1 MRLEVEKILNNLKG
15 DLFAVQLR
23 EPGFDVRGWIF
34 MGRKTEGNRLS
45 IEGILR
51 DAEIDG
57 FEGENGVYTCDDGRV
72 LEIRSI
78 VPDACIV
85 HNGIS
90 RRADSIDFIWDGVDM
105 RKQPLR
111 FIQFIDEL
119 RELDYTDSVL
129 ATRDLI
135 SALEKGEDAVIG

>member
-1 MRLEVEKILNNLKG
+1 MRFEAEKILKNLKG

-23 EPGFDVRGWIF
+23 EPSFDVRGWIF

-85 HNGIS
+85 YDGIS
-90 RRADSIDFIWDGVDM
+90 RRADSIDFIWDGIDL

-111 FIQFIDEL
+111 FIQLLDE
-119 RELDYTDSVL
+119 RMELDYTDSTL

>member
-1 MRLEVEKILNNLKG
+1 MRFEAEKILKNLKG

-23 EPGFDVRGWIF
+23 EPNFDVRGWIF
-34 MGRKTEGNRLS
+34 MGRKMEGNRLS

-90 RRADSIDFIWDGVDM
+90 RRADSIDFIWDGIDM
-105 RKQPLR
+105 LKRPLR
-111 FIQFIDEL
+111 FIQLLDE
-119 RELDYTDSVL
+119 RMELDYTDSTL

-135 SALEKGEDAVIG
+135 SALEKGEDAVVE

>member
-1 MRLEVEKILNNLKG
+1 MILETEKILNNLKG

-23 EPGFDVRGWIF
+23 EPSFDVRGWIF
-34 MGRKTEGNRLS
+34 MGRKAEGNRLS

-57 FEGENGVYTCDDGRV
+57 FEGENGVYSCDDGRT

-78 VPDACIV
+78 VPNACIV
-85 HNGIS
+85 HDGIP
-90 RRADSIDFIWDGVDM
+90 RRADHIDFIWNGIDM

-111 FIQFIDEL
+111 FIQFLDEK

>member
-1 MRLEVEKILNNLKG
+1 MRLEAEKILNNLKG

-23 EPGFDVRGWIF
+23 GPGFDVHGWVF
-34 MGRKTEGNRLS
+34 VGRRAEGNRLS

-51 DAEIDG
+51 DAEIDE
-57 FEGENGVYTCDDGRV
+57 FEGENGVYSCDDGRT

-85 HNGIS
+85 HGGIS
-90 RRADSIDFIWDGVDM
+90 RRADHIDFIWDGVDM
-105 RKQPLR
+105 RKQSLK
-111 FIQFIDEL
+111 FIQFLDER
-119 RELDYTDSVL
+119 RELDYTGSAL

-135 SALEKGEDAVIG
+135 SALEKGEDAMIG

>member
-1 MRLEVEKILNNLKG
+1 MRLEAEKILKNIKG
-15 DLFAVQLR
+15 DLFAVQLW
-23 EPGFDVRGWIF
+23 EPGFNVNGWVF
-34 MGRKTEGNRLS
+34 MGRQAEGNRLS

-85 HNGIS
+85 HGGIF
-90 RRADSIDFIWDGVDM
+90 RRADHIDFIWDGVDM
-105 RKQPLR
+105 RKRPLR
-111 FIQFIDEL
+111 FIQFLGEN
-119 RELDYTDSVL
+119 RELDYTDSTL
-129 ATRDLI
+129 ATCDLI

>member
-1 MRLEVEKILNNLKG
+1 MRLEAEKILKNLKG

-23 EPGFDVRGWIF
+23 EPNFDVRGWIF
-34 MGRKTEGNRLS
+34 MGRQAEGNRLS
-45 IEGILR
+45 IEGILC

-85 HNGIS
+85 HGGIS
-90 RRADSIDFIWDGVDM
+90 RRADHIDFIWDGVDM

-111 FIQFIDEL
+111 FIQLLDE
-119 RELDYTDSVL
+119 RMELDYTDSTL